1 MSVEGFLL
9 RKKKYKTRHNMY
21 QLVCTDPEKYDLD
34 IITTWITKVGD
45 VAENN
50 QEIWT
55 TVPLGYRWELVR

>member
-21 QLVCTDPEKYDLD
+21 QLVCIDPEKYDLD